1 MPELTD
7 AVSKAVNNN
16 TGDAETREPN
26 DALLGL
32 DTLLPAR
39 AGDAVTKDAST
50 PEIVHEEGYAGDS
63 TCESNGRRKQRL
75 LEHTC

>member
-1 MPELTD
+1 MPELTY

-26 DALLGL
+26 DALLEL

-39 AGDAVTKDAST
+39 AGDAVTKAAST
-50 PEIVHEEGYAGDS
+50 PGIEPEKGYAGNS